1 MKNLTLFH
9 INETTFR
16 MYIKFWESKFNRNIE
31 KLGSM
36 WRSMNKL
43 TKEIEATSILEYLKE
58 T

>member
-16 MYIKFWESKFNRNIE
+16 IYIKFWESKFNRNIE
-31 KLGSM
+31 KLGFM